1 MLHMCRR
8 LIALLTLLAFTAAC
22 ARVPTYIEPVVQ
34 APPHPKEIQR
44 EKRFFLSLPPDFSV
58 SPFTPLSPAEQATDW
73 GKEYRIALCFADDF
87 DLYRAITN
95 LKRALCLIT
104 PDAKERKLEIEYMVA
119 LAYFLGQKYVEV
131 VYAVES
137 TDLLQVDVT
146 FPAWRDLLLI
156 LYESYGQLG
165 RPEHAAH
172 MMCLLEEQDPGA
184 VCKLNLLSVVKQ
196 ADFDALERE
205 GQANHP
211 YLERIVCGYRAEAKS
226 VRKAQGLN
234 AVLPGAGYWYVGLKQ
249 TAVTAFLI
257 NGLFIAAGV
266 HLINEGHGA
275 AAAIVLSLEGGW
287 YFGGIAGA
295 GYAAKSYNEHLYCN
309 FADKIA
315 QREAYFPRMMLNYT
329 F

>member
-1 MLHMCRR
+1 MCKR
-8 LIALLTLLAFTAAC
+8 LIILLTLLAFTAAC

-44 EKRFFLSLPPDFSV
+44 EKRFMLCLPPDFSL
-58 SPFTPLSPAEQATDW
+58 SPFAPLTPEEQATDW

-87 DLYRAITN
+87 DLYRAITGF
-95 LKRALCLIT
+95 KRALCLI
-104 PDAKERKLEIEYMVA
+104 PPEFKDRQMEIQYMVA

-137 TDLLQVDVT
+137 TGLICVEST

-156 LYESYGQLG
+156 LYESYEQLG

-172 MMCLLEEQDPGA
+172 MVNLLEQQDPEA
-184 VCKLNLLSVVKQ
+184 VCKLNLLSAVKQ
-196 ADFDALERE
+196 ADFDAMCHEA
-205 GQANHP
+205 QVNPQHA
-211 YLERIVCGYRAEAKS
+211 YLDNIMCGYRTEAKS
-226 VRKAQGLN
+226 VRKAQTLN
-234 AVLPGAGYWYVGLKQ
+234 ALLPGAGYWYVGLKQ
-249 TAVTAFLI
+249 TALTAFII

-266 HLINEGHGA
+266 QLICEGHGA
-275 AAAIVLSLEGGW
+275 AGAIVLSLEGGW

-295 GYAAKSYNEHLYCN
+295 GWAAKSYNERLYCTYAN
-309 FADKIA
+309 KIT
-315 QREAYFPRMMLNYT
+315 QREEYFPRMMLNYT